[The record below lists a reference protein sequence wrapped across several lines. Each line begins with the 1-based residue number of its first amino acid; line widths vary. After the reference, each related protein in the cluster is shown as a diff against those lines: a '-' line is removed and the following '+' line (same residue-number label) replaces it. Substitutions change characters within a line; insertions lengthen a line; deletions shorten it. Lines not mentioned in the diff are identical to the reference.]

1 MPSEICPFRLNVDS
15 GVLLLCLLEVSLS
28 LDLFSATMHPLH
40 RPAPIAPGDPQ
51 RVAILRSLGLLD
63 SPSEECYDRITQS
76 ACDIFNVPIALI
88 SLVDRDRQVSVQ
100 APDARAHALSLHT
113 RRACEVQTAAL
124 QSVLRAQRLT
134 CPRARNC
141 TSGSSPGWAW
151 TCARRRETL
160 PFARTRSIRSRLRRL

>member
-1 MPSEICPFRLNVDS
+1 
-15 GVLLLCLLEVSLS
+15 
-28 LDLFSATMHPLH
+28 MHPLH

-76 ACDIFNVPIALI
+76 ACDIFNVPIALV

-134 CPRARNC
+134 CPRAVVQVQGRL
-141 TSGSSPGWAW
+141 GRVRDV
-151 TCARRRETL
+151 ARL
-160 PFARTRSIRSRLRRL
+160 CLLRALDPSDAD